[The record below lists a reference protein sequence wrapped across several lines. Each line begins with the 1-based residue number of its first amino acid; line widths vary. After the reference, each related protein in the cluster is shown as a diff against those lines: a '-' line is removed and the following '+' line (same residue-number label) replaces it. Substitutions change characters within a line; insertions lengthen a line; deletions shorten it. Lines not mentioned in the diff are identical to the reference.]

1 MADQNMQDLEA
12 QVKRLKE
19 QLELLTRSSDDLM
32 KSQQSLGRMFENDLQ
47 KRLGDGATKM
57 FKDAGRKAEEEAVRQ
72 ARVASQAAKQRD
84 LTKDE
89 ADSVRLGA
97 RVKHDKITQNK
108 ALAASNALGE
118 LGTIAVKLG
127 GQLYK
132 GMDGL
137 SGFAEATDSAVSTV
151 AKFASAI
158 GGPVTLAISALAVGL
173 SKYATAAVAQSD
185 KLYKAHKD
193 LSQSGAAASDGIQG
207 VYDMMQ
213 QFSLGADELNKMT
226 GLIAANSQSL
236 AMFKGNVASGA
247 RALGKISGEIKDSG
261 LREQFLSMG
270 ISMEDQRES
279 AAAYISL
286 QTRIGGVQNKS
297 TKEIAASIGEYVKE
311 TDAITKITGATRKEQ
326 EAARNRAMAIEQ
338 FRFKQEQAAAS
349 GTDAEKKIA
358 KTQLETFNMLSSLG
372 AGGKQVAEGVA
383 AMASGFISEGPGLE
397 LSKLIGTKGSEI
409 MNDAALTAA
418 QKTELIMKEVDT
430 ALKGAGGGLAA
441 SGNFGKVFQGLDY
454 GALQD
459 SLKVSGQFGK
469 RLQEA
474 TTEQQRQTIMN
485 EAATAAQVKGEVAN
499 LDSRAA
505 LQGFVQMGVLP
516 ATEAM
521 SAFARGVAAVTSIL
535 PQTAVGKPAD
545 ARTTIQRTITQR
557 NDPRYTGPGE
567 GINPMGTAPGTPT
580 AAGTAPG
587 TLVAGTAPQTAAE
600 KQAAKN
606 YASQLTV
613 PPGTN
618 AAPAGATTGSI
629 DSGPVFG
636 NRTQVTLVEIRDE
649 IKKLVKMGAIPGGA
663 ASGQA
668 QAQAALAE
676 HDHAHPHEPAGAASP
691 ELAAKIGS
699 LVAPLEKMSVTS
711 GMMRND
717 GKTYHGAVDLAG
729 KIGDKVMAPISG
741 MAKVL
746 SDPKGYGNYV
756 EVTDTITGVKHI
768 LAHLDQTM
776 IKTGDVVKAGQQVG
790 TVGNTGKSTGAHL
803 HHEIKLPDGTRVD
816 PRQFYAGGAGR
827 STAPVAGRTPG
838 GAPGGATDMTTYMRT
853 VAMLESGGD
862 PRAKNA
868 RSSAGGLFQFLESSY
883 EGVTGRKGSG
893 AERYDPTKSTEAMA
907 KFSAQQKGQMEKNL
921 GRGVSG
927 ADLYMGHFLGASGA
941 TKFLGAKDRDPTQ
954 SAAKFD
960 PAAAKANPELY
971 YDKQGKERNLE
982 ELYQLMTEKYRKQE
996 ANVMTGNIPALVAG
1010 ITGTGT
1016 LASGGMAGPSTVPT
1030 PVAAAPGTTAAL
1042 PAAAAAAAEP
1052 QPAQPSTVAQQNSLM
1067 LQQLVTLNQQQNGL
1081 LGRILQTSQA

>member
-1 MADQNMQDLEA
+1 MADQNIQDLEA

-72 ARVASQAAKQRD
+72 ARAASQAAKQRD

-89 ADSVRLGA
+89 AEAVRLGA
-97 RVKHDKITQNK
+97 RAKHDKITQNK
-108 ALAASNALGE
+108 AMAASNALGE

-132 GMDGL
+132 GMEGM
-137 SGFAEATDSAVSTV
+137 SGFAQATDSAVSTV

-158 GGPVTLAISALAVGL
+158 GGPVTLAVSALAVGL

-193 LSQSGAAASDGIQG
+193 MAQSGAAASDGIQG

-213 QFSLGADELNKMT
+213 QFSLGADELSKMT

-469 RLQEA
+469 RLKEA
-474 TTEQQRQTIMN
+474 TTEQERQTIMN

-521 SAFARGVAAVTSIL
+521 AGFARGVAAVTSIL

-567 GINPMGTAPGTPT
+567 GINPMGTAPGTST
-580 AAGTAPG
+580 TAGTAPG
-587 TLVAGTAPQTAAE
+587 TLTAAGVIPQTAAE

-606 YASQLTV
+606 YASQITV
-613 PPGTN
+613 PPGTK
-618 AAPAGATTGSI
+618 AAPAAATTGSI

-649 IKKLVKMGAIPGGA
+649 LKKLVKWVPY
-663 ASGQA
+663 
-668 QAQAALAE
+668 
-676 HDHAHPHEPAGAASP
+676 
-691 ELAAKIGS
+691 
-699 LVAPLEKMSVTS
+699 LVVQHL
-711 GMMRND
+711 
-717 GKTYHGAVDLAG
+717 
-729 KIGDKVMAPISG
+729 
-741 MAKVL
+741 
-746 SDPKGYGNYV
+746 
-756 EVTDTITGVKHI
+756 VKHK
-768 LAHLDQTM
+768 H
-776 IKTGDVVKAGQQVG
+776 
-790 TVGNTGKSTGAHL
+790 
-803 HHEIKLPDGTRVD
+803 KLPWLNMIMHTH
-816 PRQFYAGGAGR
+816 
-827 STAPVAGRTPG
+827 T
-838 GAPGGATDMTTYMRT
+838 
-853 VAMLESGGD
+853 
-862 PRAKNA
+862 N
-868 RSSAGGLFQFLESSY
+868 
-883 EGVTGRKGSG
+883 
-893 AERYDPTKSTEAMA
+893 
-907 KFSAQQKGQMEKNL
+907 
-921 GRGVSG
+921 
-927 ADLYMGHFLGASGA
+927 
-941 TKFLGAKDRDPTQ
+941 
-954 SAAKFD
+954 
-960 PAAAKANPELY
+960 
-971 YDKQGKERNLE
+971 
-982 ELYQLMTEKYRKQE
+982 
-996 ANVMTGNIPALVAG
+996 
-1010 ITGTGT
+1010 
-1016 LASGGMAGPSTVPT
+1016 
-1030 PVAAAPGTTAAL
+1030 
-1042 PAAAAAAAEP
+1042 
-1052 QPAQPSTVAQQNSLM
+1052 
-1067 LQQLVTLNQQQNGL
+1067 QLVLLVQNWQRKL
-1081 LGRILQTSQA
+1081 VKLSIH